1 VGPRQQYLEGSR
13 THATT
18 RGREADLHVGAL
30 LGAALWR
37 FLPPVAG
44 IRTEFFLFQPYF
56 QKMFTFGPP
65 EILYT
70 ILDPKLGAM
79 GCGAEITHL
88 GTVICGAELAD
99 AVADVAPSS
108 VPQILAPSY
117 DISVRAVS
125 SSFLSFPCATGC
137 PAAHLRPPRR
147 AARRPPRRA
156 ARGPCASRRS
166 PRRRLPP
173 CSPSCRPERRLA
185 PARRRPTPCSS
196 ARRPQRRPAP
206 CSPPTDPSRARA
218 TARAAGGC
226 PRYFLNFKIIYT
238 YLFDINCL
246 VSF

>member
-1 VGPRQQYLEGSR
+1 
-13 THATT
+13 
-18 RGREADLHVGAL
+18 
-30 LGAALWR
+30 
-37 FLPPVAG
+37 
-44 IRTEFFLFQPYF
+44 
-56 QKMFTFGPP
+56 
-65 EILYT
+65 
-70 ILDPKLGAM
+70 M

-125 SSFLSFPCATGC
+125 SSVLSFPCATGC

-173 CSPSCRPERRLA
+173 CSPSCRPSVAWPLLVADRPPAPRRAARNAARPPA
-185 PARRRPTPCSS
+185 PRRPTLR
-196 ARRPQRRPAP
+196 APAP
-206 CSPPTDPSRARA
+206 PPEPP
-218 TARAAGGC
+218 AAVQGI
-226 PRYFLNFKIIYT
+226 F
-238 YLFDINCL
+238 
-246 VSF
+246 